1 MNGENNVKQLTM
13 PQVDSELEQMRGMT
27 KEEAAAFAAK
37 AVAEAEI
44 AIAEAEEAV
53 RVAEAAEAEAEAAK
67 AFLEAVSDTQK
78 QKCCIYGRATT
89 FSFLENYTKC
99 YLPVHNLYS

>member
-13 PQVDSELEQMRGMT
+13 PQVDSELEKMRGMT

-67 AFLEAVSDTQK
+67 AFLEAVTVTYRNRNVASTVEQPH
-78 QKCCIYGRATT
+78 
-89 FSFLENYTKC
+89 SFFRE
-99 YLPVHNLYS
+99 LYQVLFAST